1 MSGMSKFLSSFH
13 YAAKHCL
20 TILWQILEYIQ
31 KSHFIFF
38 QNDDQIPLQIW
49 ATSTSSCLSS
59 LSDLQFRRYKYVLLH
74 HRFSIQIS
82 VWLAYTKPLQIIF
95 SVSGSSRIQR
105 PVVPKMATHPMTSK
119 YTDEP
124 HFNFSPF
131 FFFFLSLSTF
141 SIILAR
147 KRHQKGKWI
156 SEKHLFHFFF
166 SFELGSG
173 FRLYPSQWI
182 VNFRNNTEIP
192 EWTLASKAFTSMKP
206 EFLCQQSMPKCI

>member
-105 PVVPKMATHPMTSK
+105 TVVPKMATHPMTSK

-131 FFFFLSLSTF
+131 FFSSSLSPHSVSFLLGKGIRKANEYLKNTFSTFFFLLN
-141 SIILAR
+141 
-147 KRHQKGKWI
+147 
-156 SEKHLFHFFF
+156 
-166 SFELGSG
+166 LGVAIG
-173 FRLYPSQWI
+173 Y
-182 VNFRNNTEIP
+182 
-192 EWTLASKAFTSMKP
+192 TLHNG
-206 EFLCQQSMPKCI
+206 